1 MNIEPLIGNVVKKY
15 IPLFD
20 GEREKA
26 IKDPSYQPLIF
37 HLRPLTEGEAEKYD
51 EFKTRYDPA
60 TGQVTVDANPAIDA
74 AIFGAHAI
82 KIENLQVGKKTIN
95 NGAEYLTVRDQL
107 PLRFRG
113 LYREILN
120 AVREISLLNEGE
132 IKN

>member
-1 MNIEPLIGNVVKKY
+1 MNIEPLIGTVVKKY
-15 IPLFD
+15 LPLFD

-26 IKDPSYQPLIF
+26 AKDPSYPSLIF

-60 TGQVTVDANPAIDA
+60 TGQVTVDANPTIDA
-74 AIFGAHAI
+74 AIFGAHVL
-82 KIENLQVGKKTIN
+82 KIENLWVGQKAVK
-95 NGAEYLTVRDQL
+95 NGADYLAVRDQL